1 MLINCDIGERGETNP
16 VDQELLQYVDIVN
29 IACGGHAG
37 DETSVS
43 YFSHEA
49 RRRGLMVTA
58 HLSYPDESNF
68 GRKEMQISNQE
79 LALSLDEQLTMFP
92 FIRRVK
98 FHGALYHKVNTNLK
112 LALFLARWL
121 STKGIEQVLVPEGSL
136 LASACARLD
145 IECLYE
151 AFIERRYCMIDD
163 QLALVPR
170 DRPYACIDDPEE
182 ALAQYEDILAGYVK
196 TYDINQTN
204 KLVSERRLIR
214 ADTVCIHSDSP
225 IALQL
230 IYRIKALDS
239 HAENI

>member
-16 VDQELLQYVDIVN
+16 IDQELLQYVDIVN

-49 RRRGLMVTA
+49 RRRGIMVTA
-58 HLSYPDESNF
+58 HLSYPDRVNF
-68 GRKEMQISNQE
+68 GRKELDISNQE
-79 LALSLDEQLTMFP
+79 LAKHLDEQLGMFS

-98 FHGALYHKVNTNLK
+98 LHGALYHKANTNLK

-121 STKGIEQVLVPEGSL
+121 STRGIEQVVAPEGSL

-145 IECLYE
+145 IQCLYE
-151 AFIERRYCMIDD
+151 AFLERRYCMSND
-163 QLALVPR
+163 QLTLVAR
-170 DRPYACIDDPEE
+170 NKAYACIDDPEE

-196 TYDINQTN
+196 TYEENHLG
-204 KLVSERRLIR
+204 KLVSQRRLIR

-230 IYRIKALDS
+230 IYRIKALGS
-239 HAENI
+239 YAENI